1 MHQQILLF
9 VIVTLSCLYFCE
21 AQTDKKQCAK
31 NNEYCLTHRDCC
43 SGSCLSFSYKCVPVP
58 ASASEGFISVPVK
71 PVPIDTA
78 NRFGADDGGASLT
91 QKTCAL
97 NGEYCLTHMECCS
110 GNCLT
115 FSYKCVPLS
124 PSDSAMTGP
133 LYSTPQ
139 ISMVNFTN
147 RIGDETSSIL
157 TTTHTSVPKMCA
169 KIGEYCLTSSECCSK
184 SCLSFAYKCVNRYD
198 LSVVADPNLPVTS
211 TYTSN
216 RFGGTVDETSTGTPK
231 CTSNGLYCVHNKD
244 CCSGACYKSV
254 CSTEIRVGVLE
265 SELTRPSVIN
275 GPYIQVQNLDDLITR
290 YSGQI
295 STTEQS
301 VTHIEGRCKAIGDSC
316 TRHENCCSSNC
327 HSYRGKCVT

>member
-21 AQTDKKQCAK
+21 AQTDQKQCAK

-133 LYSTPQ
+133 LNSTPQ

-157 TTTHTSVPKMCA
+157 TTTHTSVQ
-169 KIGEYCLTSSECCSK
+169 
-184 SCLSFAYKCVNRYD
+184 KCVLKLVNI
-198 LSVVADPNLPVTS
+198 V
-211 TYTSN
+211 
-216 RFGGTVDETSTGTPK
+216 
-231 CTSNGLYCVHNKD
+231 
-244 CCSGACYKSV
+244 
-254 CSTEIRVGVLE
+254 
-265 SELTRPSVIN
+265 
-275 GPYIQVQNLDDLITR
+275 
-290 YSGQI
+290 
-295 STTEQS
+295 
-301 VTHIEGRCKAIGDSC
+301 
-316 TRHENCCSSNC
+316 
-327 HSYRGKCVT
+327 

>member
-1 MHQQILLF
+1 
-9 VIVTLSCLYFCE
+9 
-21 AQTDKKQCAK
+21 
-31 NNEYCLTHRDCC
+31 
-43 SGSCLSFSYKCVPVP
+43 SCLSFSYKCVPVP

-97 NGEYCLTHMECCS
+97 NGEYCLT
-110 GNCLT
+110 
-115 FSYKCVPLS
+115 
-124 PSDSAMTGP
+124 
-133 LYSTPQ
+133 
-139 ISMVNFTN
+139 
-147 RIGDETSSIL
+147 
-157 TTTHTSVPKMCA
+157 
-169 KIGEYCLTSSECCSK
+169 SSECCSK

-211 TYTSN
+211 IYTSN

-301 VTHIEGRCKAIGDSC
+301 VTHIEGRCKAIGDSV
-316 TRHENCCSSNC
+316 SS
-327 HSYRGKCVT
+327 